1 MDFDN
6 VIIRQILKSGDT
18 LGLGYEKC
26 IIDTVRGEGTSC
38 IVYEAMLDGRRVILK
53 ELYPRGLGIK
63 RDTNNSLIIPDS
75 QKENFEYY
83 KTRLKRA
90 FDIQLE
96 FHNDVQTTNYTVESQ
111 KLYVQNNTLYIVM
124 HLSNGVSYDKVCPA
138 NILAILET
146 VKTLSCAIQL
156 SHKKQ
161 LLQS

>member
-111 KLYVQNNTLYIVM
+111 LMIKSALQISLRFWKQSRHYLVQFSFIIKNSFYTWI
-124 HLSNGVSYDKVCPA
+124 
-138 NILAILET
+138 
-146 VKTLSCAIQL
+146 
-156 SHKKQ
+156 
-161 LLQS
+161 